1 MNVVSFKGGRAV
13 KKSKLSV
20 PVRYAVQQS
29 FHPAAASS
37 CSDYSPERSGD
48 LDLPDDPRG
57 FQEGVKNKPKVRKIR
72 LKKKL
77 KAYHERKE
85 RLAASWL
92 SSREQLVTALLSR
105 RALPLGQK
113 CVLPSCE
120 EDAIGRCL
128 HCSPGQYLCE
138 GHINIVH
145 AGGKSLHQPEVWKV
159 CSCFHL

>member
-1 MNVVSFKGGRAV
+1 MNVVNFKGGRAV

-37 CSDYSPERSGD
+37 CSDYSPEHSGD

-105 RALPLGQK
+105 RALPLNWSK
-113 CVLPSCE
+113 VCASFMR
-120 EDAIGRCL
+120 GRC
-128 HCSPGQYLCE
+128 H
-138 GHINIVH
+138 
-145 AGGKSLHQPEVWKV
+145 WKV
-159 CSCFHL
+159 PTLQSWTILVRRAHKYCSCRR